1 MKQLIV
7 IVGPNA
13 VGKTT
18 TAKWMVE
25 KLPQT
30 AYVDS
35 DWCRCMNPFLLT
47 DITKEIVKEN
57 IYCLLNNYLTC
68 VEIDTVVF
76 TYSWHGGRKEIY
88 DRVIKQLRNDGIEFV
103 ENIIVLKCSE
113 EENVRRA
120 VGDNRDE
127 KRIERGIKN
136 TFSLYNEFEYPCVD
150 TTSMNT
156 GEVVEQILRIVD
168 IQR

>member
-7 IVGPNA
+7 IIGPNA
-13 VGKTT
+13 VGKS
-18 TAKWMVE
+18 TAAKCMVE
-25 KLPQT
+25 KIPQT

-57 IYCLLNNYLTC
+57 IYYLLHNYLTC
-68 VEIDTVVF
+68 VEIETVIF

-88 DRVIKQLRNDGIEFV
+88 DRVIEQFRNDGIEFV
-103 ENIIVLKCSE
+103 ENIIILKCSE

-120 VGDNRDE
+120 LEDKRDE
-127 KRIERGIKN
+127 ERVERGKK
-136 TFSLYNEFEYPCVD
+136 TFSFYDDFDYPCID
-150 TTSMNT
+150 TTEMSVT
-156 GEVVEQILRIVD
+156 EVVESILRFVT
-168 IQR
+168 